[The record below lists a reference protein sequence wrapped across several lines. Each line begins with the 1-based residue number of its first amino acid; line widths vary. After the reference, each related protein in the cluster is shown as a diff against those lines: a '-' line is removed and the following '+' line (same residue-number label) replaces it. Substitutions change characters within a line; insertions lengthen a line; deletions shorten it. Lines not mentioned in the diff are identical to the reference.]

1 MQSKTRTHPLQHLR
15 PLPIALSALLLLAA
29 MVWLATATYAKARS
43 TDSIINSELGES
55 GLALSDDER
64 YVLVRGVDLLE
75 KHYLRAIDQEDF
87 LREVFDGLREMDDAD
102 KSAEATEDED
112 PLGRISL
119 AFNNALQTLDAH
131 TAYLTPDAERDMRV
145 RISGEFGGLGL
156 EVTME
161 DGFVKVVS
169 PIDDTPA
176 ERAGM
181 QSGDLI
187 TQVDGDPVKGL
198 TLRQAV
204 TRMRGRAGTDIVL
217 TVRREAVADDFNVTI
232 TRDHIR
238 IRPVK
243 ARAEGSIGYVRISSF
258 NQQADEALSEAV
270 ERLEAE
276 HEGGLRGLVLDLRNN
291 PGGVLTQAIMVAD
304 AFLDHGDIVS
314 VRGRYREEARYEA
327 NFGDLMRGKQIVV
340 LINSGSASASE
351 IVAGALKDHRR
362 ATVMGSRSYGKGS
375 VQTLLPLGR
384 AHGALRLTTQLYY
397 MPNGYTIQ
405 AHGVEPDLLVDLEKK
420 SDEQPQINREED
432 LSNAIKADSASEASL
447 TQSLTTLSGKRCKE
461 ALPDQPDDQML
472 ACAIAYLRLGGVERL
487 ATSAPNP
494 VAQ

>member
-1 MQSKTRTHPLQHLR
+1 MQSKTRTDSLLHGR
-15 PLPIALSALLLLAA
+15 SLPIALPALLLLAA
-29 MVWLATATYAKARS
+29 MLWLASATHVAARS
-43 TDSIINSELGES
+43 ADSIIEHKLGET
-55 GLALSDDER
+55 GLSLTDDER
-64 YVLVRGVDLLE
+64 YVLVRGIDLLE
-75 KHYLRAIDQEDF
+75 RHYLRAIDQETF
-87 LREVFDGLREMDDAD
+87 LQEVFDGLHKVDEAD
-102 KSAEATEDED
+102 KTGETAEDED
-112 PLGRISL
+112 PLGRVSL

-131 TAYLTPDAERDMRV
+131 TAYLTPEAERDMRV

-181 QSGDLI
+181 QAGDLI
-187 TQVDGDPVKGL
+187 TQVDGDEVKGL

-217 TVRREAVADDFNVTI
+217 TVRRAGVTDDFNVTI

-243 ARAEGSIGYVRISSF
+243 ARAEGNIGYVRISSF
-258 NQQADEALSEAV
+258 NQQADEALTEAV

-276 HEGGLRGLVLDLRNN
+276 QDGGLRGLVLDLRNN

-304 AFLDHGDIVS
+304 AFLDNGDIVS

-384 AHGALRLTTQLYY
+384 SHGALRLTTQLYY

-405 AHGVEPDLLVDLEKK
+405 AHGVEPDLLVSLEQAG
-420 SDEQPQINREED
+420 DEIPQINREED

-461 ALPDQPDDQML
+461 ALPAQPDDQML
-472 ACAIAYLRLGGVERL
+472 ACAIAYLRLGGVEQL
-487 ATSAPNP
+487 AISAGGRI
-494 VAQ
+494 AQ

>member
-1 MQSKTRTHPLQHLR
+1 MAG
-15 PLPIALSALLLLAA
+15 ALSALALMAVLA
-29 MVWLATATYAKARS
+29 WLATTTPALARS
-43 TDSIINSELGES
+43 TEEIIDGKLGETGV
-55 GLALSDDER
+55 GLNKDER
-64 YVLVRGVDLLE
+64 HVLERGIDLLE
-75 KHYLRAIDQEDF
+75 KHYLRAVDQEQF
-87 LREVFDGLREMDDAD
+87 LQEVFTSLQDVD
-102 KSAEATEDED
+102 KAVQSGTESQSDD
-112 PLGRISL
+112 PLGRISI
-119 AFNNALQTLDAH
+119 AFNTALQSLDAH
-131 TAYLTPDAERDMRV
+131 TAYLTPEAERDMRV

-161 DGFVKVVS
+161 DGLVKVVS

-181 QSGDLI
+181 QAGDLI
-187 TQVDGDPVKGL
+187 TRVDGDPVKGL
-198 TLRQAV
+198 SLREAV
-204 TRMRGRAGTDIVL
+204 HRMRGRAGTDIVL
-217 TVRREAVADDFNVTI
+217 TVRRDGVENEFDVTI

-258 NQQADEALSEAV
+258 NQQADEALTEAV

-276 HEGGLRGLVLDLRNN
+276 HQGGLRGLVLDLRNN

-304 AFLDHGDIVS
+304 AFLDNGDIVS

-362 ATVMGSRSYGKGS
+362 AIVMGSRSYGKGS

-384 AHGALRLTTQLYY
+384 NHGALRLTTQLYY

-405 AHGVEPDLLVDLEKK
+405 AHGVEPDLLVNV
-420 SDEQPQINREED
+420 EQIEGEAVQTRREED
-432 LSNAIKADSASEASL
+432 LSNAIKADAESEASL
-447 TQSLTTLSGKRCKE
+447 RQSLTTLSGRLCKE

-472 ACAIAYLRLGGVERL
+472 ACAIAYLRLGGVEQL
-487 ATSAPNP
+487 ATSAPAP

>member
-1 MQSKTRTHPLQHLR
+1 MYAANTSFLPN
-15 PLPIALSALLLLAA
+15 PLPSLAK
-29 MVWLATATYAKARS
+29 ATAAGLFTLVLWSAPAAAIA
-43 TDSIINSELGES
+43 TDDLIDDMAGTA
-55 GLALSDDER
+55 GVPLSSDER
-64 YVLVRGVDLLE
+64 YVLERGIDLLE
-75 KHYLRAIDQEDF
+75 EYYLRAIDVEE
-87 LREVFDGLREMDDAD
+87 LLGEVFASLKQQSADAESGETKVVEDD
-102 KSAEATEDED
+102 E
-112 PLGRISL
+112 PLSRISL
-119 AFNNALQTLDAH
+119 ALNTALQTLDAH
-131 TAYLTPDAERDMRV
+131 TAYLTPEAERDMRV

-161 DGFVKVVS
+161 DGLVKVVS

-176 ERAGM
+176 VRAGM

-187 TQVDGDPVKGL
+187 TQVDGEPIKGL

-204 TRMRGRAGTDIVL
+204 TRMRGKAGTDIVL
-217 TVRREAVADDFNVTI
+217 TVRREKVAEDFNVTI

-243 ARAEGSIGYVRISSF
+243 ARAEGSIGYVRISTF
-258 NQQADEALSEAV
+258 NQQADKALEAAV
-270 ERLEAE
+270 EKLEAE
-276 HEGGLRGLVLDLRNN
+276 QSGGLRGLVIDLRNN

-304 AFLDHGDIVS
+304 AFLDNGDIVS

-327 NFGDLMRGKQIVV
+327 SLGDLMRGKQIVV

-384 AHGALRLTTQLYY
+384 GHGALRLTTQLYY

-405 AHGVEPDLLVDLEKK
+405 GHGVLPDLRVDIDDVAE
-420 SDEQPQINREED
+420 DAPQPRREED
-432 LSNAIKADSASEASL
+432 LSNAIKAAEDETEDETGREL
-447 TQSLTTLSGKRCKE
+447 TVLSGKRCRE
-461 ALPDQPDDQML
+461 ALPDQPEDQML
-472 ACAIAYLRLGGVERL
+472 ACAIAFLRLGGVNQL
-487 ATSAPNP
+487 ATSAPVP
-494 VAQ
+494 LAQ